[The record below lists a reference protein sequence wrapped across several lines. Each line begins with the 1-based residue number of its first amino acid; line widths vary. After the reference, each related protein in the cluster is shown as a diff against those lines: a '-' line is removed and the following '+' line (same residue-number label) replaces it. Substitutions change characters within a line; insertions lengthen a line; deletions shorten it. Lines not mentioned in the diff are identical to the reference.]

1 MLLFSLC
8 LTVYICNFRFNI
20 DLLMW
25 GVEVVRLSDVKSST
39 IVVIKRVRRDDYRFT
54 FYNMGLYPGSS
65 ARVVYSDGVSV
76 MVLDVRGSLVAL
88 SMSLAGDV
96 DVDVVEGG

>member
-1 MLLFSLC
+1 
-8 LTVYICNFRFNI
+8 
-20 DLLMW
+20 MW

>member
-1 MLLFSLC
+1 
-8 LTVYICNFRFNI
+8 
-20 DLLMW
+20 
-25 GVEVVRLSDVKSST
+25 
-39 IVVIKRVRRDDYRFT
+39 
-54 FYNMGLYPGSS
+54 MGLYPGSS

-76 MVLDVRGSLVAL
+76 MVLYVRGSLVAL

>member
-25 GVEVVRLSDVKSST
+25 GVGVVRLSDVKSST
-39 IVVIKRVRRDDYRFT
+39 IVVIKRVGRDDYRFT

-65 ARVVYSDGVSV
+65 ARVVYSDGVDV

-88 SMSLAGDV
+88 SMSLADDV
-96 DVDVVEGG
+96 DVDVVESG

>member
-1 MLLFSLC
+1 MLHFSNNLII
-8 LTVYICNFRFNI
+8 YIYSFRINTG
-20 DLLMW
+20 LLLW

-65 ARVVYSDGVSV
+65 ARVVYSDGVDV